1 MKSTN
6 KTFLFIELYNDS
18 LRTNFRDKCMNIRTL
33 HALLRP
39 MSRKWITSSILLRQV
54 Q

>member
-18 LRTNFRDKCMNIRTL
+18 LRTKFLDKKK
-33 HALLRP
+33 A
-39 MSRKWITSSILLRQV
+39 V
-54 Q
+54 F